1 MGVVNLVRHARSR
14 SRTMAVRKGTAET
27 VALITRWV
35 EECKEG
41 YRPGDQLPTYD
52 ELAELIPATRST
64 VMRAM
69 QQLRAAGLVI
79 GLRGGGV
86 WVAERDTH

>member
-1 MGVVNLVRHARSR
+1 MNLVRHARSR
-14 SRTMAVRKGTAET
+14 SRTMPARKGTAET
-27 VALITRWV
+27 VALITQWI
-35 EECKEG
+35 EERKEG

-52 ELAELIPATRST
+52 ELAELMPATRST

-69 QQLRAAGLVI
+69 QQLRAAGLVV

-86 WVAERDTH
+86 WVAERDAE

>member
-1 MGVVNLVRHARSR
+1 
-14 SRTMAVRKGTAET
+14 MAARKGTAET
-27 VALITRWV
+27 VALITQWISER
-35 EECKEG
+35 KEG

-52 ELAELIPATRST
+52 ELAGLLPATRST

-69 QQLRAAGLVI
+69 KELRAAGLVI

-86 WVAERDTH
+86 WVAERDT